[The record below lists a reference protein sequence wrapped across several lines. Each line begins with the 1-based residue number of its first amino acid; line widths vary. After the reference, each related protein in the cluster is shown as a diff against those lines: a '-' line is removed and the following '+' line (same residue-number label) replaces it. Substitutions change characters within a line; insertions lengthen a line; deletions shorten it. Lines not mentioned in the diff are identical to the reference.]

1 MKAAVLGATGYA
13 GVVLLRILAQHPEI
27 EAVLPVS
34 RSAAGTPLSELDPG
48 MPRALFSKTRAVDNR
63 CIGYDEAAAENPDV
77 VFAALP
83 PLASAAQCDPFYDT
97 AVVID
102 LSADF
107 RIPNPEVFERAY
119 SAPLPRAAQAD
130 RAVYGLTELARDQLR
145 TASVIANPGCYPT
158 AALLPLVPV
167 AQEGLIQHTVVIN
180 ALSGISGAGRK
191 AETNLL
197 FVERSENA
205 GAYKPGR
212 THRHWAEIQYHLERL
227 AARLPALFTPHLV
240 PMKQGLAVTT
250 VAQLADDLGEHDHA
264 AVQDCLADRY
274 SDARFIRLSRDRI
287 PETRQVRG
295 SNRCD
300 IGWRIEGR
308 YLYLFSVIDNLWKGA
323 AGQAVQNMNVRFG
336 FTEDLG
342 LPDTGEL

>member
-13 GVVLLRILAQHPEI
+13 GVNVLRILAQHSEI
-27 EAVLPVS
+27 SEILPVS
-34 RSAAGTPLSELDPG
+34 RSAAGTALPELYPG
-48 MPRALFSKTRAVDNR
+48 LPRALIDKTGRIHSR
-63 CIGYDEAAAENPDV
+63 CIGYDEAAAQQPAV

-83 PLASAAQCDPFYDT
+83 PLQSAAQCDPFYDY

-107 RIPNPEVFERAY
+107 RIPDEAVFERAY
-119 SAPLPRAAQAD
+119 GAPLPNPQRASA
-130 RAVYGLTELARDQLR
+130 AVYGLTELAGAGLKY
-145 TASVIANPGCYPT
+145 AGVIANPGCYPT
-158 AALLPLVPV
+158 AALLPLIPL
-167 AQEGLIQHTVVIN
+167 AREGMVNGTVIIN

-191 AETNLL
+191 ADTNLL

-212 THRHWAEIQYHLERL
+212 THRHWAEMQYHLERL
-227 AARLPALFTPHLV
+227 GGKLPVLFTPHLIPV
-240 PMKQGLAVTT
+240 KQGLAVTT
-250 VAQLADDLGEHDHA
+250 VAARAGKTTAETVRQ
-264 AVQDCLADRY
+264 CLADRY
-274 SDARFIRLSRDRI
+274 GSAAFVRLTGDRI
-287 PETRQVRG
+287 PETRHVRG

-300 IGWRIEGR
+300 IGWRVEGEH
-308 YLYLFSVIDNLWKGA
+308 LYLFSVIDNLWKGA

-336 FTEDLG
+336 FPEEQG

>member
-191 AETNLL
+191 ADTNLL